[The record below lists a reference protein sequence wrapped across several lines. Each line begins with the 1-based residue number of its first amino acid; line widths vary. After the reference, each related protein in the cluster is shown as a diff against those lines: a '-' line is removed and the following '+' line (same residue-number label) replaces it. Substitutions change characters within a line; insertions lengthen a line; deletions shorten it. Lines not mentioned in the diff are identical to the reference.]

1 MEGHCTAV
9 GQEFRRNS
17 PRTDGNSE
25 ILPILVSDYG
35 SSLSLVSQEIVMT
48 DFPQTRSSLIA
59 QVQSPEDREAWD
71 QFVLIYRPVIYRMA
85 RRRGMQDAD
94 AQDLVQTVFMR
105 LAASIQRWEKTDPE
119 TKFRHWLRRVARN
132 AIVSA
137 FSRQPKDAAAGGS
150 EMLNLLAEQPEIAK
164 DVEQELATE
173 AMREQYLRAAAVVKT
188 DVDGDTWRAFELT
201 VVRGQSCDEAA
212 ALLGKSVG
220 AVYAARSRVMRRLRE
235 QVQRLQESAK

>member
-1 MEGHCTAV
+1 
-9 GQEFRRNS
+9 
-17 PRTDGNSE
+17 
-25 ILPILVSDYG
+25 
-35 SSLSLVSQEIVMT
+35 MT
-48 DFPQTRSSLIA
+48 EFPQTRSSLIA

-150 EMLNLLAEQPEIAK
+150 EMLNLLAEQPEIEK

-188 DVDGDTWRAFELT
+188 DVDPDTWRAFELT

-235 QVQRLQESAK
+235 QVQRMQENGQ

>member
-1 MEGHCTAV
+1 MT
-9 GQEFRRNS
+9 EF
-17 PRTDGNSE
+17 P
-25 ILPILVSDYG
+25 L
-35 SSLSLVSQEIVMT
+35 
-48 DFPQTRSSLIA
+48 TRSSLIA
-59 QVQSPEDREAWD
+59 QVQSPEDRDAWD

-94 AQDLVQTVFMR
+94 AQDLVQTILMR
-105 LAASIQRWEKTDPE
+105 LAAAIQRWEKTDPE

-137 FSRQPKDAAAGGS
+137 LSRQPKDAAAGGS
-150 EMLNLLAEQPEIAK
+150 EMLILLAEQPEIEK
-164 DVEQELATE
+164 HVEQELATE
-173 AMREQYLRAAAVVKT
+173 AMREQYLRAAAVVRT
-188 DVDGDTWRAFELT
+188 DVDPDTWRAFELT

-235 QVQRLQESAK
+235 QVQRMQENGQ

>member
-1 MEGHCTAV
+1 
-9 GQEFRRNS
+9 
-17 PRTDGNSE
+17 
-25 ILPILVSDYG
+25 
-35 SSLSLVSQEIVMT
+35 MT
-48 DFPQTRSSLIA
+48 EFPQTRFSLIA

-71 QFVLIYRPVIYRMA
+71 QFVLIYRPVVYRMA

-94 AQDLVQTVFMR
+94 AQDLVQSVFMR
-105 LAASIQRWEKTDPE
+105 VASSIHRWEKTDPE

-150 EMLNLLAEQPEIAK
+150 EMLNLLAEQPEIEK

-173 AMREQYLRAAAVVKT
+173 AMREQYLRAAAVVRT
-188 DVDGDTWRAFELT
+188 DVDPDTWRAFELT

-220 AVYAARSRVMRRLRE
+220 AVYAARSRIMRRLRD
-235 QVQRLQESAK
+235 QVQRMQENGQ

>member
-1 MEGHCTAV
+1 
-9 GQEFRRNS
+9 
-17 PRTDGNSE
+17 
-25 ILPILVSDYG
+25 
-35 SSLSLVSQEIVMT
+35 MT

-59 QVQSPEDREAWD
+59 QVQSPEDQDAWD

-94 AQDLVQTVFMR
+94 AQDVVQTVFMR
-105 LAASIQRWEKTDPE
+105 LAASIQRWEKTEPA

-150 EMLNLLAEQPEIAK
+150 EILNLLAEQPEIET

-173 AMREQYLRAAAVVKT
+173 AMREHYLRAARVVKT
-188 DVDGDTWRAFELT
+188 DVDPDTWRAFELT

-235 QVQRLQESAK
+235 QVQRLQESTK